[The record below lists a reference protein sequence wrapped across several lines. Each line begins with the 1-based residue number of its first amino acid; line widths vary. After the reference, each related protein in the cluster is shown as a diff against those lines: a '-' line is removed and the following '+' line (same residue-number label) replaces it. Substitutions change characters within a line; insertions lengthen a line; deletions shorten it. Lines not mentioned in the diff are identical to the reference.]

1 MSDKLNNSIGLGIA
15 VLVGAAI
22 LYGVYTWA
30 SNGNPALNIIVG
42 IILAAVAVI
51 AGLRL
56 AKGKSPFSN
65 FKNDWQ
71 TFGAW
76 LAIGAL
82 VVLSL
87 MFLSGFGNFAS

>member
-15 VLVGAAI
+15 VLVGAGVI
-22 LYGVYTWA
+22 YGIVTWI
-30 SNGNPALNIIVG
+30 SNGNSAANIIIGALLLGAAIFAG
-42 IILAAVAVI
+42 IKLARGAA
-51 AGLRL
+51 
-56 AKGKSPFSN
+56 PFSN

-71 TFGAW
+71 TLGAW
-76 LAIGAL
+76 IAIGIL